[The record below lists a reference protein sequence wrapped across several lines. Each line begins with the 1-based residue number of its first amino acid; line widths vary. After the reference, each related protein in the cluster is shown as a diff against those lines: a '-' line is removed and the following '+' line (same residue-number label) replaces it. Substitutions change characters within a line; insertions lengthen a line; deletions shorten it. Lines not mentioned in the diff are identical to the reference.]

1 MAQLGHEIEAFVRE
15 LVVELEAAETAGM
28 NGPDAIAEHFNA
40 KGIRTHKGRGWTG
53 ETVAKLLS
61 STAVKRYRSG
71 EEGDRRVPKRMA
83 LEIEE
88 MVDTTNY
95 AAGTQPFSPH
105 HVPSYD
111 NMSSAMTNRLFQQTS
126 PTVATLEDL
135 AKLANYSL
143 MDTLTCDH
151 NSKADGEDHAPRQ
164 VFTGHYV
171 PVTPTPIKDPEY
183 VAHSQNFFR
192 ELGFDDSLAQSAD
205 FVRMFSGDISCVP
218 EPMRKVGW
226 ACGYALSIFGTEYYQ
241 QCPFQTGNGYG
252 DGRAVSVL
260 EAIIKGRRW
269 EMQLKG
275 GGRTPYCRGADGR
288 AVLRSSVREFLAQ
301 EHMHALG
308 VPTSRSLCL
317 YVSKTEMVRRPW
329 YSEGSRTMDPDM
341 LISEAVAI
349 STRVAPSFI
358 RVGQLE
364 LFGRRARK
372 NEHPKAMEEL
382 EMIVLHLI
390 DREYGDLIDEKLSTA
405 QKVVLLAC
413 EFRSRLTSL
422 VANWIRVG
430 YCQGNFNS
438 DNCAAGGFTLDYG
451 PFGFCDVFNPHY
463 QPWTGGGHHFSFLN
477 QPVAAERN
485 FDMFCTALGPLLT
498 SDRDCLRQLDDIRSG
513 FSKVMQAQM
522 EKMWA
527 SKLGLG
533 TFHSALFCE
542 LETLMMETPVD
553 YTIFFRELSTVP
565 DDIGPLKKS
574 FYEDSKRDVA
584 SMHPTSETEHEG
596 RDRRWSEWFT
606 KWKSLISS
614 ASNSAPPRS
623 REDISRQMKLVNPK
637 YILREWLVAPAY
649 RQATSGNY
657 SLVRYLQDVM
667 TQPYADQSKDV
678 ENKYYAQMPSEFF
691 KVGGLSYYS
700 CSS

>member
-1 MAQLGHEIEAFVRE
+1 
-15 LVVELEAAETAGM
+15 
-28 NGPDAIAEHFNA
+28 
-40 KGIRTHKGRGWTG
+40 
-53 ETVAKLLS
+53 
-61 STAVKRYRSG
+61 
-71 EEGDRRVPKRMA
+71 
-83 LEIEE
+83 
-88 MVDTTNY
+88 
-95 AAGTQPFSPH
+95 
-105 HVPSYD
+105 
-111 NMSSAMTNRLFQQTS
+111 MTNRLSQETS
-126 PTVATLEDL
+126 PTVATLDDL

-143 MDTLTCDH
+143 MDTLNCDPDA
-151 NSKADGEDHAPRQ
+151 KANGADHAPRQ

-171 PVTPTPIKDPEY
+171 PVNPTPIKDPEY
-183 VAHSQNFFR
+183 VAHSKNFFR
-192 ELGFDDSLAQSAD
+192 ELGFADSMAQLPD
-205 FVRMFSGDISCVP
+205 FVRMFSGDISHVP

-260 EAIIKGRRW
+260 EAVINGRRW

-275 GGRTPYCRGADGR
+275 GGQTPYCRGADGR

-308 VPTSRSLCL
+308 VPTSRSLSL
-317 YVSKTEMVRRPW
+317 YVSKTEKVKRPW
-329 YSEGSRTMDPDM
+329 YSEGSRSEDPDM

-372 NEHPKAMEEL
+372 KEHPKAMEEL
-382 EMIVLHLI
+382 EKIVLHSI
-390 DREYGDLIDEKLSTA
+390 DREYADVIDKKLSTA
-405 QKVVLLAC
+405 EKVVLLAR

-477 QPVAAERN
+477 QPEAAEGN
-485 FDMFCTALGPLLT
+485 FHMFWTALRPLLT
-498 SDRDCLRQLDDIRSG
+498 SHPDCLRQLDEIRSG

-527 SKLGLG
+527 AKLGLG
-533 TFHSALFCE
+533 TFHAALFSE
-542 LETLMMETPVD
+542 LETLMVQTPVD
-553 YTIFFRELSTVP
+553 YTIFFRELSMVP

-574 FYEDSKRDVA
+574 FYKDSKCAMA
-584 SMHPTSETEHEG
+584 SMHPTYETDPEG
-596 RDRRWSEWFT
+596 MDKRWSEWLT
-606 KWKSLISS
+606 KWKSLIGS
-614 ASNSAPPRS
+614 ASTTDANAAPPRS
-623 REDISRQMKLVNPK
+623 REEISRQMKLVNPK
-637 YILREWLVAPAY
+637 YSLREWLVVPAY
-649 RQATSGNY
+649 QQATAGNY
-657 SLVRYLQDVM
+657 SLVRELQEVM
-667 TQPYADQSKDV
+667 TQPYAEQSKDV
-678 ENKYYAQMPSEFF
+678 EEKYYRLKPSEFF
-691 KVGGLSYYS
+691 EVGGFSYVS